1 MGGKKAQIQYL
12 RCILIC
18 HGKSEKE
25 FMETIKQNLRLKIHI
40 ESDKKGSKSIQ
51 INSLNKTLKNHK
63 YGKRDNFLRYF
74 EDIELIKGKITSEF
88 KIFTLLDT
96 DDKEKEINLI
106 KYLNKE
112 MFKEHHLYDHIV
124 PIYNTPNLESVF
136 EEIGHVFKNKGETRK
151 REYKDLLKPYPT
163 PELARNYLKDLSG
176 KFEKSKNTNLN
187 HVINFLLNI

>member
-112 MFKEHHLYDHIV
+112 K
-124 PIYNTPNLESVF
+124 
-136 EEIGHVFKNKGETRK
+136 IGRAHV
-151 REYKDLLKPYPT
+151 
-163 PELARNYLKDLSG
+163 
-176 KFEKSKNTNLN
+176 
-187 HVINFLLNI
+187 